1 MSEGLFP
8 PLSFLSL
15 YPSATHPP
23 TCLARHV
30 GLVSA
35 APQSAPCL
43 SPINKGHA
51 PRRGKICLA
60 KPLCP
65 DGLAQAALQ
74 NTGAENRGRVSFF
87 FFLLRRNCVIFKRH
101 YCFWNDKTFL
111 RVGGFSVGSSLI
123 MSSFVR
129 G

>member
-15 YPSATHPP
+15 YPPPPPP
-23 TCLARHV
+23 TCLTRHV

-51 PRRGKICLA
+51 PRREKICSA

-65 DGLAQAALQ
+65 DGLVQAALQ
-74 NTGAENRGRVSFF
+74 NTGAGNKGHVSFF
-87 FFLLRRNCVIFKRH
+87 FYCAVIVSYLKGTSAFG
-101 YCFWNDKTFL
+101 KTKLFL
-111 RVGGFSVGSSLI
+111 RVGGFLSGVI
-123 MSSFVR
+123 
-129 G
+129 